1 MVAHRIKQAYDA
13 DGRLPQNHVRILH
26 GLPLSRGQKL
36 VQLFQ
41 PAWISTT
48 NVFLSFL
55 EQSTHSTCTEKLVD

>member
-48 NVFLSFL
+48 NVFLSFSRAVYTL
-55 EQSTHSTCTEKLVD
+55 NLYRKAG